1 MQNKRSEIK
10 FFGLIILDEYPF
22 IAASVDCLVTFE
34 GCDDGLLEVKSSNS
48 LRHEK
53 TRVWNMDYL
62 ELVEDRNIH
71 LIHNYEYYYPN
82 LNLFSCIK

>member
-1 MQNKRSEIK
+1 MLE
-10 FFGLIILDEYPF
+10 EYPF

-34 GCDDGLLEVKSSNS
+34 GCDDGLWEVKSSHN

-62 ELVEDRNIH
+62 ELDEDRNIH
-71 LIHNYEYYYPN
+71 LVHNYEYYYQNSNP
-82 LNLFSCIK
+82 FSCIK

>member
-22 IAASVDCLVTFE
+22 IAASVDGVVTFE
-34 GCDDGLLEVKSSNS
+34 GCDDGLLEVKSSNN

-53 TRVWNMDYL
+53 TRV
-62 ELVEDRNIH
+62 
-71 LIHNYEYYYPN
+71 
-82 LNLFSCIK
+82 